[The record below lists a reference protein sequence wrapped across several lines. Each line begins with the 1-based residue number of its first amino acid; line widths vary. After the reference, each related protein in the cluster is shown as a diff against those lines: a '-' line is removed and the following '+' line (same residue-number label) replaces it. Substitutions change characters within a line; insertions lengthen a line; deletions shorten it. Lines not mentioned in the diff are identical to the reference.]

1 MPSVGHQAQMSR
13 HPPKV
18 KLAILE
24 FVEDRLDNIAEKLGA
39 RLVGVYNPF
48 NDEWDMLVLLEVKSW
63 EHYEAIYGAYFDT
76 TTYPLTEIQEDR
88 LKQFPH
94 KEEERVFSSPSSKT
108 VMYYTAKDLRERV
121 FRHLQSQ
128 S

>member
-1 MPSVGHQAQMSR
+1 MPSVGHHAQMSR
-13 HPPKV
+13 HPVRV

-24 FVEDRLDNIAEKLGA
+24 FVEDRLGIIAEKLGA

-48 NDEWDMLVLLEVKSW
+48 NAEWDMLVILEVENW

-76 TTYPLTEIQEDR
+76 ETYPLTSYQEER
-88 LKQFPH
+88 LALFPH
-94 KEEERVFSSPSSKT
+94 KEEERVFSASKSKT
-108 VMYYTAKDLRERV
+108 VMYYKAKELRERV
-121 FRHLQSQ
+121 FRHLPSQ